1 MNEVLS
7 IKNVR
12 GYMNKNT
19 GTAYLNAEDVARG
32 FGFTQSKNDVD
43 YVRWDRVNDYLHEF
57 GFSPRVGKDDFLPE
71 NMVYRL
77 GFKANNEVAHKFQS
91 FLADEVLP
99 AIRKHGAYMTEQAI
113 ERAITEPDFLI
124 RLATQLKEE
133 RAKREQAEQQ
143 IEQDRPKVLFAGA
156 VSASHTSILIGDLAK
171 LLKQNGYDTGQHRLF
186 RQLRN
191 EGFLMKSGS
200 SRNMPTQ
207 RAMEH
212 GLFEVKETTINNPDG
227 TIRITKTPKVT
238 GKGQV
243 YFINRYLNR
252 KEEKT

>member
-1 MNEVLS
+1 MNDLKIFNSPEFGQIRTVS
-7 IKNVR
+7 INNEPWFVGNDVATSL
-12 GYMNKNT
+12 GYSNTRDALAKHVDGEDKNT
-19 GTAYLNAEDVARG
+19 VAIRDGIGNPNKTVINESGIYSLVFSSKLPTAKR
-32 FGFTQSKNDVD
+32 
-43 YVRWDRVNDYLHEF
+43 
-57 GFSPRVGKDDFLPE
+57 
-71 NMVYRL
+71 
-77 GFKANNEVAHKFQS
+77 FKHWVTS
-91 FLADEVLP
+91 EVLP
-99 AIRKHGAYMTEQAI
+99 AIRKHGGYLTPETLEEALLN
-113 ERAITEPDFLI
+113 PDTLI
-124 RLATQLKEE
+124 RLATELKDE
-133 RAKREQAEQQ
+133 RTRREQAEQQ

-191 EGFLMKSGS
+191 EGFLMKNGS

-207 RAMEH
+207 RAMER

-252 KEEKT
+252 

>member
-1 MNEVLS
+1 MNDLKIFSSPEFGQIRTVS
-7 IKNVR
+7 INNEPWFVGNDVATSL
-12 GYMNKNT
+12 GYSNTRDALAKHVDGEDKNT
-19 GTAYLNAEDVARG
+19 VAIRDGIGNPNKTVINESGIYSLVFSSKLPTA
-32 FGFTQSKNDVD
+32 K
-43 YVRWDRVNDYLHEF
+43 
-57 GFSPRVGKDDFLPE
+57 K
-71 NMVYRL
+71 
-77 GFKANNEVAHKFQS
+77 FKHWVTS
-91 FLADEVLP
+91 EVLP
-99 AIRKHGAYMTEQAI
+99 AIRKHGGYLTP
-113 ERAITEPDFLI
+113 ERLEEALLNPDTLI
-124 RLATQLKEE
+124 RLATELKEE
-133 RAKREQAEQQ
+133 RAARVAAEHQ
-143 IEQDRPKVLFAGA
+143 IKDDRRMVLFAGA

-238 GKGQV
+238 GKGQLF
-243 YFINRYLNR
+243 FINRYLGR
-252 KEEKT
+252 